1 MALADLY
8 HFEEPCISGKNG
20 SGAVFFSGCNMNCL
34 FCQNYEISY
43 LRQGKVITA
52 EELADKFLQLQN
64 RGAHNINL
72 VTGCLYVP
80 QIKKSLELAKQ
91 NGLNL
96 PIVYNSSAYEKKET
110 LQILEGFVDVYLPDL
125 KYAYNS
131 LAKDLSGIDQYFE
144 RATRSHSRNVQ
155 TSWKSY
161 I

>member
-1 MALADLY
+1 MDLT
-8 HFEEPCISGKNG
+8 FP
-20 SGAVFFSGCNMNCL
+20 L
-34 FCQNYEISY
+34 FIIRV
-43 LRQGKVITA
+43 LTK
-52 EELADKFLQLQN
+52 
-64 RGAHNINL
+64 
-72 VTGCLYVP
+72 
-80 QIKKSLELAKQ
+80 
-91 NGLNL
+91 
-96 PIVYNSSAYEKKET
+96 KKET